1 MTTGRIHRLTR
12 FIFSTSLSREL
23 TLALL
28 IKMAALA
35 LIGLVL
41 FRAPAPSATPEAVGH
56 HMLKNSSS
64 DFRSESTFSTGEP
77 HGIGNRC

>member
-41 FRAPAPSATPEAVGH
+41 FREPAPRPTPDAVGS
-56 HMLKNSSS
+56 HMLKSRLPNLNSQ
-64 DFRSESTFSTGEP
+64 STSFMGEP

>member
-1 MTTGRIHRLTR
+1 MTTGRIFRLTR
-12 FIFSTSLSREL
+12 FIFATPLSREL

-28 IKMAALA
+28 IKMVALA

-41 FRAPAPSATPEAVGH
+41 FREPAPRPTSDAVGS
-56 HMLKNSSS
+56 HMLKSRLANLNSQSTSS
-64 DFRSESTFSTGEP
+64 LGEP